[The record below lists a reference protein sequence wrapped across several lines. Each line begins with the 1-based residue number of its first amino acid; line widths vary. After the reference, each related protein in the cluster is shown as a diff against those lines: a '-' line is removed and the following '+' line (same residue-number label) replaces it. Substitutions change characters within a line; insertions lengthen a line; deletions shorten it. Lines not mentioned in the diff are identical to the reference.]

1 VIPPALLDAG
11 LAASDTWQ
19 VYLPVVCLGFL
30 LMVPAVIFSERRG
43 RGKMVFLG
51 GIVVLLVSQILL
63 ALSIG
68 SIWNIAFALLI
79 FFTGF
84 NLLEAMLPSLIS
96 KAAPPSAKG
105 TALGVFSSV
114 QFLGT
119 FLGASVGG
127 FVSQYWGATAVFAF
141 GGLLTLSWLA
151 VASGMNDPAQVRT
164 RTFNVPR
171 MDESRADG
179 LARRLADLPGVREA
193 LVKAGEGVAYLKVDA
208 RSFDEA
214 GVLRVLSAEN

>member
-1 VIPPALLDAG
+1 
-11 LAASDTWQ
+11 
-19 VYLPVVCLGFL
+19 
-30 LMVPAVIFSERRG
+30 
-43 RGKMVFLG
+43 MVFLG

-68 SIWNIAFALLI
+68 SIWNIACAVMI

-164 RTFNVPR
+164 RTFNVPH
-171 MDESRADG
+171 MDESRADR